1 MKKIISVLMSVL
13 IIVCG
18 FSFTGIS
25 AYAAYVGSVETTSK
39 KFNANVTVNGFNS
52 IHGTY
57 EIVEDEDYYARVEF
71 VYDGEDPLDYWEIKD
86 LQEGVD
92 YVILYQDD
100 NKLIIGI
107 INKDIDYVEANA
119 VTKTTETTSQN
130 ETTTK
135 ANTDNKSPDTGAVS
149 GAAFASTAIACGVAM
164 LCSTK
169 KRK

>member
-1 MKKIISVLMSVL
+1 MKKIISVLLSVL

-25 AYAAYVGSVETTSK
+25 AYAAYVGSIETTK
-39 KFNANVTVNGFNS
+39 KEFNAHVTVNGFDS

-71 VYDGEDPLDYWEIKD
+71 VYDGEDPLEYWEIKD

-92 YVILYQDD
+92 YVILYQDG

-107 INKDIDYVEANA
+107 INKDVDYVEANA

-135 ANTDNKSPDTGAVS
+135 ANTDNKSPDTGALS
-149 GAAFASTAIACGVAM
+149 GITLASASIACGAIL
-164 LCSTK
+164 LCSAK
-169 KRK
+169 KKK